1 MLYIYIQFDPHV
13 IHTVQLLGAT
23 KAAEPPD
30 QSIKVNPHGYNGRF
44 ELRFVNDMADANQ
57 TKFILKWFTF
67 DSSLVFHQ
75 WMPVLHASLD
85 SRSQQLSDGAGQ
97 SMMAKFL
104 FNEFQFPSILGTVLL
119 FLFTYVSP
127 HWQMWDPI
135 EVTLT
140 PEKKNMH
147 GMTLG
152 SAQERSNLPF
162 WRHRTPDRK
171 WSWDGWGSMVYWE
184 QVKKDEETANI

>member
-1 MLYIYIQFDPHV
+1 MISGHGVDCVEPSCYIYIQFDPHV

-140 PEKKNMH
+140 RKKKTCT
-147 GMTLG
+147 G
-152 SAQERSNLPF
+152 
-162 WRHRTPDRK
+162 
-171 WSWDGWGSMVYWE
+171 
-184 QVKKDEETANI
+184 

>member
-1 MLYIYIQFDPHV
+1 MISGHGVDCVEPSCYIYIYIQFDPHV

-104 FNEFQFPSILGTVLL
+104 FNEIQFPSILGTVLL

-127 HWQMWDPI
+127 RWQMWDPI

-140 PEKKNMH
+140 RKKKH
-147 GMTLG
+147 
-152 SAQERSNLPF
+152 AR
-162 WRHRTPDRK
+162 DD
-171 WSWDGWGSMVYWE
+171 SWICAGAIEPSILE
-184 QVKKDEETANI
+184 ASHT

>member
-1 MLYIYIQFDPHV
+1 MLTALSHRVIYIYIQFDPHV

-104 FNEFQFPSILGTVLL
+104 FNEISISKYIGDSSFIPFYLCVTSLANVGSYRSDPHPEKKKHARDDSWICAGAIEPSILEASHT
-119 FLFTYVSP
+119 
-127 HWQMWDPI
+127 
-135 EVTLT
+135 
-140 PEKKNMH
+140 
-147 GMTLG
+147 
-152 SAQERSNLPF
+152 
-162 WRHRTPDRK
+162 
-171 WSWDGWGSMVYWE
+171 
-184 QVKKDEETANI
+184 